1 MINSRCLPK
10 LDPLPG
16 QSGRLPAAQEVMP
29 WAHPRFTKRPS
40 ARTIM
45 WFPFARVYL
54 STCGLISTFSLAFV
68 FNQAT
73 SISTSKWPILQTM
86 LSSFIFAKW
95 SPRTM
100 SRHPVVVTKITFG
113 SFFFLKSFHLC
124 RKNDPATASSAAS
137 SMVVTSWHQRQ
148 CKRTLAPQNP
158 FCPEEH
164 ISMKQVVSCELEKR
178 GVLTMCEGSWCQCG
192 EHTGNTSC
200 FSVRKMGKHWIG
212 NNTGEQT
219 GKNPKKELRFLFIF
233 APEVQTV
240 GPAHPSIAACKAL
253 MGSIS
258 VMRTLAPK
266 LRRACAQ
273 PFPTSP

>member
-1 MINSRCLPK
+1 MSAKIRSFAWTKWAPSRSTRSDAMGTSQVHQATFSKNNNVISICQSVSVHLW
-10 LDPLPG
+10 LNFHLLFGICVQPG
-16 QSGRLPAAQEVMP
+16 NIDFDVKVTNIADDAVVLHLCKVIPSDNVTASGGGDKDHFRVVFFFEKFSSLSKE
-29 WAHPRFTKRPS
+29 RPS
-40 ARTIM
+40 YSLLCSLFHGCHLMTSEAMQTN
-45 WFPFARVYL
+45 
-54 STCGLISTFSLAFV
+54 TC
-68 FNQAT
+68 
-73 SISTSKWPILQTM
+73 
-86 LSSFIFAKW
+86 
-95 SPRTM
+95 
-100 SRHPVVVTKITFG
+100 
-113 SFFFLKSFHLC
+113 
-124 RKNDPATASSAAS
+124 TA
-137 SMVVTSWHQRQ
+137 
-148 CKRTLAPQNP
+148 NP